1 MKKSIYTLI
10 LFQFLS
16 FVAFSQEIVMTGLL
30 IDSETNNPVEFANIG
45 VVNKNKGTVSDLDG
59 NFRIKF
65 SKEFAHDSLTISHV
79 IYKTVKIPIRNS
91 KDLVISLQPNE
102 NKLAEVN
109 VTNRKKKNRKIG
121 VKSYNPLLWASTAS
135 KEMDII
141 ESAKQI
147 KIPNNKTVRV
157 KDVNFYLRRGFEAD
171 SAFIRI
177 NFYESLDDRPGDKII
192 FENIIQ
198 RKLIEQGWINIDL
211 TKYSV
216 YLEEDCF
223 VGVEIIPN
231 TIKPLEI
238 FMGGILT
245 KGNAFMRNSSLGKW
259 TNQKAAPSINVEVE
273 Y

>member
-1 MKKSIYTLI
+1 MNGI
-10 LFQFLS
+10 
-16 FVAFSQEIVMTGLL
+16 L
-30 IDSETNNPVEFANIG
+30 IDSETNSPIQFVNIG
-45 VVNKNKGTVSDLDG
+45 VVDKNKGTVSDLEG
-59 NFRIKF
+59 KFKIKF
-65 SKEFAHDSLTISHV
+65 SQNFASDSLTISHV
-79 IYKTVKIPIRNS
+79 IYKTIKNPIKNS
-91 KDLVISLQPNE
+91 KDLVIPLELYNNQLPEVAVS
-102 NKLAEVN
+102 NK
-109 VTNRKKKNRKIG
+109 KKKNRKIG
-121 VKSYNPLLWASTAS
+121 VKSYNPLLWASTMS

-171 SAFIRI
+171 SAVIRI

-198 RKLIEQGWINIDL
+198 RKLIDQGWINIDL

-216 YLEEDCF
+216 YLEEDFF
-223 VGVEIIPN
+223 VGVEIIP
-231 TIKPLEI
+231 TSKKPLKI

-259 TNQKAAPSINVEVE
+259 TDQKAAPSINVEVE